1 MENKI
6 QLPYEIRYNRFY
18 SLLPIPFIIGLITA
32 FIYFVFIRQEDIDGN
47 RVPVIMYFIS
57 GFVTCV
63 GLFLIYQFA
72 RQFLKPRPLFRMD
85 EEGME
90 YNEGG
95 IGTGKLPWKEIRE
108 IKEIEIRS
116 TKGRR
121 PNTETVLGVFL
132 KDPEKYRSNKNAFV
146 SKLMKMS
153 DRMYD
158 TSIFISPGTFG
169 KNYQAVRNKMQEMV
183 TLTNRRGPGYDSD

>member
-1 MENKI
+1 MESKI
-6 QLPYEIRYNRFY
+6 QMPYEIRYNRFY
-18 SLLPIPFIIGLITA
+18 SLLPVPFIIGLISV
-32 FIYFVFIRQEDIDGN
+32 FIYFLFIKQDDSYEN
-47 RVPVIMYFIS
+47 RVPVIMYFVF
-57 GFVTCV
+57 GFVTLV
-63 GLFLIYQFA
+63 GMFLIFQFSK
-72 RQFLKPRPLFRMD
+72 QFLKPRPLFKMD

-132 KDPEKYRSNKNAFV
+132 KDPEKYRLDKNPLLG
-146 SKLMKMS
+146 KLMKVS
-153 DRMYD
+153 DNMYD

-169 KNYQAVRNKMQEMV
+169 KNYLPVRNKMQEMV
-183 TLTNRRGPGYDSD
+183 AISNRRGPGYQ